1 MKVCSVD
8 REWINRG
15 RRPTEGA
22 GNGTTACKYGLFCCL
37 AWLVFLDASLGQE
50 TDTGEFASTESDAV
64 IEEIIVIGVPSIDR
78 SLTDIKRGSFTTK
91 DSLNFEAL
99 EFFPDASIGG
109 AFDQVAGSVA
119 VVDPTS
125 GQPRFITLR
134 GFGAQYNSIDFDGIA
149 ILNSS
154 ANTRGARLD
163 HFPSSLVH
171 ELNVFKSVT
180 PDMDGNSV
188 GGHAS
193 VRTLRAFDSGNQ
205 PFFNSKLQIGSYEHN
220 NEPDASRGPYRFD
233 AVGKFTFGENRSFG
247 AVFGIDAQRHGYS
260 QDGQRFNDGYLLMSG
275 VDVPERATAFN
286 SIVYQTDIERL
297 SGFGKLEAQIS
308 EKLYGFGALHY
319 FGQDEIESRNRTG
332 HFLDNR
338 DLSFIGTGEVTYSES
353 QGVVSFVDRNRGRET
368 ELASLGLDYVV
379 GHDSLLTLRA
389 SHSWADLDTSFEQSR
404 SFVSRAGAGTTQD
417 DVSVRFD
424 QDRIVASLPDP
435 EVFGDPATF
444 VQEGSSGG
452 TFNQFNEVDDAL
464 TAVRVD
470 FAKNI
475 HPDSS
480 GFGYKTGISM
490 RRIDRSFDRSLLRYR
505 AGEEAQAAYTLALNN
520 PSLNRVSTLER
531 VFIDRRDYWEFV
543 KANNVNSGRA
553 TGDDFKPDIYNFEAD
568 YKLVEDV
575 HAGYGMISYARDD
588 FRVIGGLRAERT
600 SVLNDGYF
608 ARESLRGNS
617 TTVTPDHVEYSYL
630 DLLPSMHAIYSPDN
644 TFTMRMSYSRTIA
657 RPDFQ
662 DFAQRSSTEAIME
675 EGRGREEVFIGDAEL
690 EARQADNLDL
700 SGEYY
705 FENYD
710 GFVSVAL
717 FYKQIDNEHYRQ
729 VRTSFV
735 NGVRR
740 EISQVEDD
748 STARVVG
755 LELNFVM
762 NSLDFLPSPLNLF
775 GVRANY
781 TYAKGEWRMPGMGGT
796 VRIIGGLRGQPDHLA
811 RLMLRYR
818 WKRLGADW
826 TVAYRGD
833 YFTGRLGET
842 PVNDVHV
849 EDLTR
854 VTLSQFYLL
863 TDQVSLHFV
872 ARNLNSPNYLEVSGS
887 TKDLVRRTI
896 RPERSFWLGV
906 KYRF

>member
-1 MKVCSVD
+1 MAYKYRSVCFL
-8 REWINRG
+8 
-15 RRPTEGA
+15 T
-22 GNGTTACKYGLFCCL
+22 
-37 AWLVFLDASLGQE
+37 WLIFLNVSLGQQ
-50 TDTGEFASTESDAV
+50 TGTGEAESGNGDAV

-78 SLTDIKRGSFTTK
+78 SLSDIKRDSFTTK

-163 HFPSSLVH
+163 LFPSSLVH
-171 ELNVFKSVT
+171 ELSVFKSVT

-193 VRTLRAFDSGNQ
+193 VRTLRAFDSGSQ
-205 PFFNSKLQIGSYEHN
+205 PFFNSKLQIGSYEHDD
-220 NEPDASRGPYRFD
+220 EPDASRRPYRFD

-247 AVFGIDAQRHGYS
+247 AVFGIDAQRHGYA
-260 QDGQRFNDGYLLMSG
+260 QDGQRFNDGYLLIDG
-275 VDVPERATAFN
+275 VDVPERDTAFN

-297 SGFGKLEAQIS
+297 NGFGKLEAQVS

-319 FGQDEIESRNRTG
+319 FSQDEVESRNRTG
-332 HFLDNR
+332 HFLDYR
-338 DLSFIGTGEVTYSES
+338 DLSSIGPGEVTYSES
-353 QGVVSFVDRNRGRET
+353 QGVVSFVDRDRGRET
-368 ELASLGLDYVV
+368 ELASLGFDYVV

-404 SFVSRAGAGTTQD
+404 SFLSRGGAGTTQD

-424 QDRIVASLPDP
+424 RDRIVASLLNPAA
-435 EVFGDPATF
+435 FGDPATF
-444 VQEGSSGG
+444 VQEGRVGG

-480 GFGYKTGISM
+480 GVGYKAGVSTQ
-490 RRIDRSFDRSLLRYR
+490 RIDRSFDRVLLRYR
-505 AGEEAQAAYTLALNN
+505 AGEAAQANYTLARNN
-520 PSLNRVSTLER
+520 PSLSRVNTLDNIF
-531 VFIDRRDYWEFV
+531 VDRRDYWEFV
-543 KANNVNSGRA
+543 KANNVNSGSA

-575 HAGYGMISYARDD
+575 HAGYGMISYARSD
-588 FRVIGGLRAERT
+588 FRVIGGLRAEET
-600 SVLNDGYF
+600 SVRNDGFF
-608 ARESLRGNS
+608 ARESLRGSS
-617 TTVTPDHVEYSYL
+617 TSVTPDNVKYSYL
-630 DLLPSMHAIYSPDN
+630 DLLPSAHVIYSPGN
-644 TFTMRMSYSRTIA
+644 TFTMRASYSRTIA

-662 DFAQRSSTEAIME
+662 DFAQRSSTEAVVE
-675 EGRGREEVFIGDAEL
+675 DGRGREEVFVGDAEL
-690 EARQADNLDL
+690 KARQADNLDL

-710 GFVSVAL
+710 GFVSAAL

-729 VRTSFV
+729 VRTSFAD
-735 NGVRR
+735 GVRT
-740 EISQVEDD
+740 EISQVKDD
-748 STARVVG
+748 STARVAG

-775 GVRANY
+775 GVHANY
-781 TYAKGEWRMPGMGGT
+781 TYAKGEWRMPEMNGT
-796 VRIIGGLRGQPDHLA
+796 VRIIDGLRGQPDHLA

-818 WKRLGADW
+818 WRRMGADW

-842 PVNDVHV
+842 PVDDVYV

-872 ARNLNSPNYLEVSGS
+872 ARNLNNPNYLEVSGS
-887 TKDLVRRTI
+887 ARDLIRRAI